1 MATILIADD
10 LPSLRQH
17 ASSLIKEKVNEGAKF
32 YEAENGME
40 AVKLFRTC
48 NPDMIV
54 MDISMPEMNGIKAAQ
69 QIWSEN
75 KRMKILFWS
84 QFQREVDVRELAK
97 IVPDDAVHGYAIKT
111 EPDEKFVSAVSDIL
125 FFDSPY
131 IDPIVKNVQAR
142 AVRSDKALS
151 DSEFEILMDIC
162 MGLTDRAISQ
172 RRHISVRGV
181 QGKLGVLMKKL
192 MKRSNQEVAEDIGM
206 EFYNPRTRVVV
217 EALMRQLIDPDEL
230 KKLDEEVDEWL
241 FDEFDYKDP

>member
-10 LPSLRQH
+10 VPALRQH
-17 ASSLIKEKVNEGAKF
+17 ASSLIKGKVSEGAKVV
-32 YEAENGME
+32 EAENGLE
-40 AVKLFRTC
+40 AVKLFRTSD
-48 NPDMIV
+48 PDMIV

-69 QIWSEN
+69 QIWTEN

-84 QFQREVDVRELAK
+84 QFHREVDVRELAK
-97 IVPDDAVHGYAIKT
+97 IVPDDAIHGYAIKT

-131 IDPIVKNVQAR
+131 IDPIVQTVQAY
-142 AVRSDKALS
+142 VNRSDKALT
-151 DSEFEILMDIC
+151 DSEYEILMDIC

-192 MKRSNQEVAEDIGM
+192 IKRSNQMVAEEIGM

-217 EALMRQLIDPDEL
+217 EALMRQLIDPEQL
-230 KKLDEEVDEWL
+230 KKYDSDVDEWL
-241 FDEFDYKDP
+241 FDEFDYKDD